1 MWLFQDVSFG
11 FSFDLWSRS
20 LFLSELF
27 LSNPIHGSW
36 LNKNKSISQFILMA
50 VIYKCSIIWRFNL
63 NQLKITLE
71 IICWLFVEICLC
83 ICGGVLNTRWH
94 SHKYHLVVYVRKK
107 LVMLL
112 RVVTSSHSLNPPS
125 SWFFCTCKPGAVR

>member
-1 MWLFQDVSFG
+1 MALIYKRYII
-11 FSFDLWSRS
+11 L
-20 LFLSELF
+20 
-27 LSNPIHGSW
+27 W
-36 LNKNKSISQFILMA
+36 LNLNK
-50 VIYKCSIIWRFNL
+50 
-63 NQLKITLE
+63 LKITSE
-71 IICWLFVEICLC
+71 IIHWLFVEVFLC

-125 SWFFCTCKPGAVR
+125 SGFFHFLSLDIS

>member
-1 MWLFQDVSFG
+1 
-11 FSFDLWSRS
+11 
-20 LFLSELF
+20 
-27 LSNPIHGSW
+27 
-36 LNKNKSISQFILMA
+36 
-50 VIYKCSIIWRFNL
+50 
-63 NQLKITLE
+63 LKITSE
-71 IICWLFVEICLC
+71 IINWLFVEDFLC

-125 SWFFCTCKPGAVR
+125 SGFFHFLSLDIS

>member
-1 MWLFQDVSFG
+1 
-11 FSFDLWSRS
+11 
-20 LFLSELF
+20 
-27 LSNPIHGSW
+27 
-36 LNKNKSISQFILMA
+36 MA
-50 VIYKCSIIWRFNL
+50 VIYGGSIIRLFNL

-71 IICWLFVEICLC
+71 IIYCLFVEVFLC

-125 SWFFCTCKPGAVR
+125 SWFFHFLSLDIS